1 MIGKNNNIADWPVRH
16 PFYSLLIIIA
26 ISSIALWGN
35 TKERDRPGIS
45 SPKAKSD
52 RELTKNTEKE
62 FGPDGSEILLIVDC
76 TDPDADLYDIKQV
89 EGLTYFLK
97 KLRKL
102 PFISQAFFVDQIPGF
117 RLGFIR
123 SPLFPEIG
131 DADRV
136 RKNCKVRALE
146 HPLIKGKLLSQDAK
160 TAIVPIFLKGN
171 YRSTES
177 KLSKIR
183 EVIRDTLAPYS
194 LRARLTGKIP
204 IDVDRRE
211 AMKKEQRQFQLIGY
225 ALASILALAFF
236 RGIIS
241 TLVVGS
247 APIIGVAWTIGILGF
262 TGESLSPLSKVIM
275 PIILTMIGFTN
286 AAHIVFQYQREQA
299 NGKKSH
305 DCMSLSLKKLGMPC
319 FLSALTTSAGFMSLT
334 IAEAKM
340 ISNFGRDCAVG
351 SILIFISV
359 ILVLPLLKTP
369 KLSAISEKIDS
380 LIALKIR
387 SLFKLQ
393 PKKSKV
399 IKSDDLN
406 EISPPRIPSKIIGVI
421 MKRSKSIFIIALIIT
436 ASSLWSTTSLKPDMF
451 LKNQLPDNSESGKAL
466 MDADKIFGGIQAV
479 RVVIQWEDNKTD
491 PIPIIEKVVTA
502 IKSEKLL
509 SEPLSIIDVL
519 NSAPSLGKKTSIN
532 NPILKSIPD
541 RYVRPL
547 LRKDLNKAV
556 VITRVQDL
564 GVAKYAPVYDRLESQ
579 LDQINKDFP
588 EFKFGLSGGAV
599 GWGRYVY
606 RMVNDLSRSIS
617 IAAFIILVMITLA
630 FRSLKI
636 GLVAMLPNLFPLLMC
651 AAVLSLFELPLTLE
665 IICAFTICLG
675 IAADDSIHFLSQF
688 KTERENGHSLDK
700 SLEKSFLHV
709 GKVLVVTTA
718 VMVCGLGSVFLSSLP
733 MYRSFTAV
741 ACGTLGA
748 ALIADLIILP
758 AILKIFD
765 SRKNI

>member
-1 MIGKNNNIADWPVRH
+1 
-16 PFYSLLIIIA
+16 
-26 ISSIALWGN
+26 
-35 TKERDRPGIS
+35 
-45 SPKAKSD
+45 
-52 RELTKNTEKE
+52 
-62 FGPDGSEILLIVDC
+62 
-76 TDPDADLYDIKQV
+76 
-89 EGLTYFLK
+89 
-97 KLRKL
+97 
-102 PFISQAFFVDQIPGF
+102 
-117 RLGFIR
+117 
-123 SPLFPEIG
+123 
-131 DADRV
+131 
-136 RKNCKVRALE
+136 
-146 HPLIKGKLLSQDAK
+146 
-160 TAIVPIFLKGN
+160 
-171 YRSTES
+171 
-177 KLSKIR
+177 
-183 EVIRDTLAPYS
+183 
-194 LRARLTGKIP
+194 
-204 IDVDRRE
+204 
-211 AMKKEQRQFQLIGY
+211 
-225 ALASILALAFF
+225 
-236 RGIIS
+236 
-241 TLVVGS
+241 
-247 APIIGVAWTIGILGF
+247 
-262 TGESLSPLSKVIM
+262 
-275 PIILTMIGFTN
+275 
-286 AAHIVFQYQREQA
+286 
-299 NGKKSH
+299 
-305 DCMSLSLKKLGMPC
+305 MPC

-579 LDQINKDFP
+579 LDKINKDFP

-765 SRKNI
+765 NRKNI